1 MAQRRYVLVLL
12 IIMVI
17 SFALLTKLPE
27 RVGIEEEAESQQPVT
42 ETSEP
47 VVEVVKNVGPAT
59 VKIQTAREVVIDRF
73 FFQQLERVEGVGSGV
88 IFTPDGY
95 VMTNDHV
102 VADANEIV
110 VWLPDG
116 RNFQGQVVGRDPLSD
131 LAILKIESKDE
142 LPVASFYE
150 GNDLAVGQIA
160 IAIGNPLGQ
169 DYSVTTGVISA
180 LDRDIL
186 VDPENNRY
194 LLGMIQTDAAINPG
208 NSGGPLINQDGQVI
222 GINTAIIQQAQGI
235 GFAIPATTARL
246 IASQIIEHGRPIRL
260 GVLGGTLTPALASAL
275 REQTGMV
282 IAVDSGAFITR
293 VLPNSNAEAG
303 GLAIGDII
311 VKMNETEISGM
322 RQLQEEVQKIGYGGE
337 IRLQVY
343 RGSEL
348 IEVFL
353 VLS

>member
-1 MAQRRYVLVLL
+1 M
-12 IIMVI
+12 
-17 SFALLTKLPE
+17 
-27 RVGIEEEAESQQPVT
+27 
-42 ETSEP
+42 
-47 VVEVVKNVGPAT
+47 
-59 VKIQTAREVVIDRF
+59 
-73 FFQQLERVEGVGSGV
+73 
-88 IFTPDGY
+88 
-95 VMTNDHV
+95 MTNDHV